1 MKWSKIST
9 TLKVR
14 LISNFFQEI
23 ITTAFLPFIALY
35 LSDMTN
41 SKFTG
46 IFLTTLV
53 LVNFPIS
60 FVAGHL
66 IESLPKKNSVLLY
79 QLIMS
84 IMLLG
89 MAFTMSSSS
98 NLIGVFCVL
107 YAIFNIVWGLQYP
120 TMDTIIMDAIT
131 PDIEDYIFKI
141 DYWLTNVAIAL
152 GALIGG
158 LAYSS
163 NKFSLF
169 ITAFIIYL
177 LIFGALLKW
186 IPKDTNIKGN
196 APKFKY
202 TDILSSYKTV
212 FKDQRYMFLTIGFGI
227 IMMGELSAS
236 SYIAIRLKES
246 FDSFQFFTLNIDG
259 VKMYS
264 ILLMTNTIVVVILT
278 YHISKFIINLNQ
290 KFILLCGLAMYI
302 IGYSSITYLNNF
314 YILIIFMIVAT
325 IGEII
330 YSPIFDEQKFKMIPE
345 DKRGTYSAI
354 NTIGFNFSELLARV
368 GIILGVLLTSHQMAI
383 YMFVILSLGGT
394 LMYLSI
400 FKSK

>member
-23 ITTAFLPFIALY
+23 ITTAFLPFMALY

-46 IFLTTLV
+46 IFLTALV

-202 TDILSSYKTV
+202 TDIISSYKTV

-246 FDSFQFFTLNIDG
+246 FDSFQFFNLNIDG

-264 ILLMTNTIVVVILT
+264 ILLMTNTIVAVILT

>member
-46 IFLTTLV
+46 IFLTALV

>member
-46 IFLTTLV
+46 IFLTALV

-246 FDSFQFFTLNIDG
+246 FDSFQFFNLNIDG